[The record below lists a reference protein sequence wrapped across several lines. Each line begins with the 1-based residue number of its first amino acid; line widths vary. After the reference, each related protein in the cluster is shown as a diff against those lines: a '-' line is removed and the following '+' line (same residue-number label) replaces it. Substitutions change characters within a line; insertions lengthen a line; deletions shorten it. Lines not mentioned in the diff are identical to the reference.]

1 MAVDYRAQLLLALY
15 SVPLGF
21 LLGAVYDILRLVRI
35 PFGIVGTFFTD
46 ILQAFACFA
55 SVQIL
60 LFNFWSGKIRLY
72 PFIIC
77 FVSLLLYRVTLGR
90 MFTAVGIKISSYITP
105 RVNFALRAVKGYILK
120 KRLLRYAAVGFGIKL
135 SRRKRSGEKNTA

>member
-21 LLGAVYDILRLVRI
+21 LLGALYDVLRLVRL
-35 PFGIVGTFFTD
+35 PFGVIGVFLTD
-46 ILQAFACFA
+46 TLQAFACFA

-72 PFIIC
+72 PYIIC
-77 FVSLLLYRVTLGR
+77 FVSLLLYRATVGR
-90 MFTAVGIKISSYITP
+90 LFTVIGIKISSYITP
-105 RVNFALRAVKGYILK
+105 RVVKTFNAVEGYILK
-120 KRLLRYAAVGFGIKL
+120 KRLLRRAAMGFGIKL
-135 SRRKRSGEKNTA
+135 SGRNGSGEENTA

>member
-1 MAVDYRAQLLLALY
+1 MATDYRAQLILALC

-21 LLGAVYDILRLVRI
+21 FLGAVYDILRLVRI
-35 PFGIVGTFFTD
+35 PFGKLGIFVADTLF
-46 ILQAFACFA
+46 AFACFV

-77 FVSLLLYRVTLGR
+77 FVSLALYRVTLGR
-90 MFTAVGIKISSYITP
+90 LFTAVGIKISSYITP
-105 RVNFALRAVKGYILK
+105 RVRYRVCAVKGYILK

-135 SRRKRSGEKNTA
+135 PRRKRSGEKNTA

>member
-1 MAVDYRAQLLLALY
+1 MAVDYCAQLLLALY

-35 PFGIVGTFFTD
+35 PFGKLGVFVADTLF
-46 ILQAFACFA
+46 AFACFV

-77 FVSLLLYRVTLGR
+77 FVSLVLYRATLGR
-90 MFTAVGIKISSYITP
+90 TFTAIGIKISSYITP
-105 RVNFALRAVKGYILK
+105 RARFVANAVKGYILK
-120 KRLLRYAAVGFGIKL
+120 KRLLRKAAVGFGIKL
-135 SRRKRSGEKNTA
+135 PRRKRSGEKNTA

>member
-21 LLGAVYDILRLVRI
+21 FLGAVYDIFRLVRI
-35 PFGIVGTFFTD
+35 PFGKLGVLVADTLF
-46 ILQAFACFA
+46 AFACFV

-72 PFIIC
+72 PFVIC
-77 FVSLLLYRVTLGR
+77 FVSLVLYRVTIGR

-105 RVNFALRAVKGYILK
+105 RVNYVLRAVKGYILK
-120 KRLLRYAAVGFGIKL
+120 KRLLSYAAGGFGIKL
-135 SRRKRSGEKNTA
+135 PRRKRSGKKDTA